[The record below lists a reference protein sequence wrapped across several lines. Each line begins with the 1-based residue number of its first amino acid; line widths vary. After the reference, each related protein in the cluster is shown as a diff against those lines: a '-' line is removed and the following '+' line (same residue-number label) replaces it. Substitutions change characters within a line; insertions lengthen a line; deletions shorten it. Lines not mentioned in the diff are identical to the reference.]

1 MDIAVRGRSQRW
13 WMRAARDSRL
23 HLAAAF
29 AAITLA
35 ASAPVG
41 AQVTDAELVLVRPG
55 TFRMGSSLG
64 DDGRRPVREV
74 TLTRPFLL
82 QRTQVT
88 QAQWMAVMDSNPS
101 VRRDCLR
108 CPVDHVSYD
117 DVQGFIA
124 KLNARGAAKYRLPT
138 EAEWEH
144 AARAGARGAF
154 GDPGAL
160 TQGGFIA
167 DYAAGATRPVGS
179 GRANAWGLHDMEGNA
194 SSGNVWEWVADWYG
208 PWPASAQS
216 DPTGPATG
224 DVRVL
229 RGGAFQ
235 VSAAHPGATCRLV
248 VGNSRTCVARL
259 SFRLVK
265 LSGET
270 SAP

>member
-1 MDIAVRGRSQRW
+1 MDIAVCGTSQQRVIRAVRGPRR
-13 WMRAARDSRL
+13 R
-23 HLAAAF
+23 LAAAF
-29 AAITLA
+29 AAIALA
-35 ASAPVG
+35 AAGPLG
-41 AQVTDAELVLVRPG
+41 AQVADAELVLIQPG
-55 TFRMGSSLG
+55 TFRMGAGLG
-64 DDGRRPVREV
+64 DDDRRPVRAV

-82 QRTQVT
+82 QKTQVS

-101 VRRDCLR
+101 VRRNCPR

-117 DVQGFIA
+117 DVQRFIA

-138 EAEWEH
+138 EAEWEY
-144 AARAGARGAF
+144 AARAGAAGAF

-179 GRANAWGLHDMEGNA
+179 GRANAWGLRDMEGNA
-194 SSGNVWEWVADWYG
+194 NPGNVWEWVADWYG

-224 DVRVL
+224 DLRVL

-248 VGNSRTCVARL
+248 IGSSRSCVARL

-265 LSGET
+265 VSAET
-270 SAP
+270 PAP

>member
-1 MDIAVRGRSQRW
+1 MDIAVRSASQRR
-13 WMRAARDSRL
+13 WMHAARDSRL
-23 HLAAAF
+23 RLATAF
-29 AAITLA
+29 AALTLA

-41 AQVTDAELVLVRPG
+41 AQVTDAELVLIRPG
-55 TFRMGSSLG
+55 TFRMGSGLG
-64 DDGRRPVREV
+64 DDDRRPVREV

-101 VRRDCLR
+101 ARRNCLR
-108 CPVDHVSYD
+108 CPVDRVSYD
-117 DVQGFIA
+117 DIQRFIA
-124 KLNARGAAKYRLPT
+124 KLNARGTAKYRLPT
-138 EAEWEH
+138 EAEWEY
-144 AARAGARGAF
+144 AARAGSPGAF

-194 SSGNVWEWVADWYG
+194 SPGNVWEWVADWYG

-216 DPTGPATG
+216 DPTGPETG

-248 VGNSRTCVARL
+248 IGNARTCVARL

-265 LSGET
+265 LSDE
-270 SAP
+270 APAP